1 MTHSRR
7 IGAATA
13 DEAALDAAAELPPL
27 VMRCGAFGDIV
38 LLTVLLRQLHARF
51 GKPVDVI
58 SSGPWTKELLDGQT
72 SLGRLFI
79 IRSRRTPYWMSL
91 DQQRLVAWLRKR
103 GAGPTWFCDRDL
115 GMDLLR
121 RGRIPAEYICDS
133 RKFAWVPEE
142 GFADRFIRLANETPA
157 AFVGRLPAPH
167 AAVTRAAQLVLT
179 AAARAEADDWLARRH
194 LTGRPFIVIHPGSR
208 HIARRG
214 LRSRAGSDKYWPEAR
229 WGQVIKTVRDLR
241 PDHVVL
247 LSGTP
252 KERRFN
258 ADIMVAAAA
267 TDVHNVA
274 DDLPIRT
281 LLPVLER
288 AHSMI
293 SVDTG
298 PAHAAAALGCP
309 TVALFGTAPPVL
321 YRPGGATTPA
331 IALTGTV
338 NGVQNILGITAE
350 SVIAAWFDLIRS
362 AEMPA
367 VHSVKSLTC
376 D

>member
-1 MTHSRR
+1 MDGRGVR
-7 IGAATA
+7 ATA
-13 DEAALDAAAELPPL
+13 MDESALAAAAELPPL
-27 VMRCGAFGDIV
+27 VMRFGAFGDIV
-38 LLTVLLRQLHARF
+38 LLTMLLRQLHARF

-58 SSGPWTKELLDGQT
+58 SSGPWTKPLLEGHP
-72 SLGRLFI
+72 SLGRLFL
-79 IRSRRTPYWMSL
+79 IRSRRMPYWMSL

-103 GAGPTWFCDRDL
+103 GAGPTWFCDLSL
-115 GMDLLR
+115 GKDLLN
-121 RGRIPAEYICDS
+121 RGGIPDEYICDS
-133 RKFAWVPEE
+133 RWFRWQPEE
-142 GFADRFIRLANETPA
+142 GFADRYFRLANVTPS
-157 AFVGRLPAPH
+157 AFAGRLPAPH
-167 AAVTRAAQLVLT
+167 PPVARAAQIVVT
-179 AAARAEADDWLARRH
+179 AAARAHADEWLARRH
-194 LTGRPFIVIHPGSR
+194 LTGRPFIVVHPGSR

-214 LRSRAGSDKYWPEAR
+214 LRSRAGADKYWPEAR
-229 WGQVIKTVRDLR
+229 WGQVIKTLRDLR
-241 PDHVVL
+241 PDHAVL

-252 KERRFN
+252 NERKFN
-258 ADIMVAAAA
+258 ADIMASSAV

-281 LLPVLER
+281 LLPLLER

-309 TVALFGTAPPVL
+309 TVSLFGTAPPIL

-331 IALTGTV
+331 VALTGTV

-350 SVIAAWFDLIRS
+350 SVIGAWLDLIRS
-362 AEMPA
+362 AEVPA
-367 VHSVKSLTC
+367 GHSVKSLIC